1 MWIDQFDYVYREYD
15 YAVVPMCINP
25 DVSGHPQNILMN
37 ERVIEHMMEHE
48 GVKFVTYKEVAE
60 DFMRRFP
67 REKD

>member
-1 MWIDQFDYVYREYD
+1 M
-15 YAVVPMCINP
+15 PMCIHP